1 MLHALMVKCH
11 ILVTLSLSFPYQ
23 VLLTDWWSSRAY
35 RWEAHWGACCA
46 EGPLCHVHSG
56 GKNWKIFWTLQRC
69 ILIVWSTLYLLR
81 QTLSRRSTT
90 SGAAKMVL
98 RVLWAG
104 DRLRA
109 TNKDYQ
115 TLVFTCIFH
124 GSSSCG
130 CQSRSCWWT
139 PFHRFHILC
148 WHCGQS
154 VVLVGGA
161 WDWSGGTIANKLDTA
176 PFLRSRIGCWVFWV
190 WGVQYWDRTLT
201 SHHPIKWNTYCYF

>member
-1 MLHALMVKCH
+1 MLWLSSVTYLSPCPCH
-11 ILVTLSLSFPYQ
+11 FLIKSSSQTDGHLVLIAGKPIGEPVVQRGPFVMCTQ
-23 VLLTDWWSSRAY
+23 VAK
-35 RWEAHWGACCA
+35 
-46 EGPLCHVHSG
+46 
-56 GKNWKIFWTLQRC
+56 KNWKIFWTLQRC

-90 SGAAKMVL
+90 SGAAKMGL

-115 TLVFTCIFH
+115 TLVFICIFH

-130 CQSRSCWWT
+130 CQSCSCWWT
-139 PFHRFHILC
+139 PFHRSHILC
-148 WHCGQS
+148 WHCDQS

-161 WDWSGGTIANKLDTA
+161 WDWSGGTIANKLGTA
-176 PFLRSRIGCWVFWV
+176 PSLRSRIGCWVFWV

-201 SHHPIKWNTYCYF
+201 SHHPIKLNTYCSF